1 MGSPDLELRDDGT
14 VVVEAPTVEAA
25 LVAVQHHC
33 GPNATI
39 VEAEKVQTK
48 GIAGFFTKQLYR
60 VHVAPMNSLPSG
72 ASPAAGEA
80 DEHAATRGSA
90 DADRVAF
97 DVTGAAVDFVLRQVE
112 AGEHGGERTFGETLH
127 AELASRGAA
136 EPVIDLRDTD
146 DPVRFSGSA
155 PLAAP
160 APGAVPTNRVPPDPV
175 PADPVS
181 ANPVSANPVPLKP
194 TPLHG
199 GPQNPVSLYQPPV
212 GRAVSA
218 DAIRGHGLAVPA
230 PTMPVIHHGR
240 APLGRP
246 VDEWVPGAGPVRW
259 SIDHL
264 SRMGLPYRLICHL
277 GDLVPEDDLA
287 WVFRLAESASALCGP
302 MPDEAMVIVG
312 RDLGDTAGRMGI
324 DVVAHPNPPA
334 YAGDVAVSVDSFGE
348 CRSYLDRVS
357 AGRPIHVVCD
367 ASGFGAE
374 LLDGS
379 GTSGVA
385 VVSTTRGALAI
396 ALQAVVASGGVLGYV
411 IDGENLVRIT
421 PFELALAIRGQM
433 PRE

>member
-39 VEAEKVQTK
+39 VEAEKIQTK

-60 VHVAPMNSLPSG
+60 VHVAPLNSKPAPVPLRDGPPSG
-72 ASPAAGEA
+72 DTAGRDAAPANPEPGDRAG
-80 DEHAATRGSA
+80 
-90 DADRVAF
+90 F

-112 AGEHGGERTFGETLH
+112 AVEHGGERTFGETLH
-127 AELASRGAA
+127 AELAARGAA
-136 EPVIDLRDTD
+136 EPVIDLRDPPE
-146 DPVRFSGSA
+146 PVRFSGSA
-155 PLAAP
+155 PFLAP
-160 APGAVPTNRVPPDPV
+160 PPNPVPLTPLPSNPVPP
-175 PADPVS
+175 
-181 ANPVSANPVPLKP
+181 NPQLANPVP
-194 TPLHG
+194 
-199 GPQNPVSLYQPPV
+199 LYQPPV
-212 GRAVSA
+212 GRTASGNAAPGNVVRGNA
-218 DAIRGHGLAVPA
+218 LAIPA
-230 PTMPVIHHGR
+230 PSAPVINHGR

-259 SIDHL
+259 STDHL

-277 GDLVPEDDLA
+277 SDLVPEDDLA

-302 MPDEAMVIVG
+302 MPDEAMVMVG
-312 RDLGDTAGRMGI
+312 RDLGRTAERMGV
-324 DVVAHPNPPA
+324 DVVAYPNPPA

-357 AGRPIHVVCD
+357 AGRPIHLVCD
-367 ASGFGAE
+367 DSGFGAE
-374 LLDGS
+374 LLDAADA
-379 GTSGVA
+379 SGVA

-396 ALQAVVASGGVLGYV
+396 ALQAVVATGGVLGYV